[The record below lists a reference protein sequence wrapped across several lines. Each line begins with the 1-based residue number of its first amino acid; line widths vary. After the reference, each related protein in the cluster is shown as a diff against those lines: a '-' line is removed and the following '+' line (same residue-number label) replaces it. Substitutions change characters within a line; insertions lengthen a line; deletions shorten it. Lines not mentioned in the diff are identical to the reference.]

1 MISKND
7 KKEIVRK
14 SGFTDISL
22 VNRGSVLGLYES
34 TSISVWQIAELVK
47 IGKSRVSRIIR
58 MQKTLGEV
66 QRQQSQLVRRT
77 TGEPIRESHIQQTPK
92 HPDKLM

>member
-22 VNRGSVLGLYES
+22 VNRGRVLGLYES
-34 TSISVWQIAELVK
+34 TSMSIRQIAELVK
-47 IGKSRVSRIIR
+47 IRKSSVSQIIR
-58 MQKTLGEV
+58 MQKTLGD
-66 QRQQSQLVRRT
+66 L
-77 TGEPIRESHIQQTPK
+77 TPK
-92 HPDKLM
+92 RIDKYGRKKVQQPLTKK